1 MCFFI
6 GDDELLEKFN
16 GIWNKV
22 NYSIKKELDYE
33 TIYNKRF
40 LKTEIRISG
49 HKDTD
54 FPDKEIPKKYS
65 IYTCLTVMLI
75 DFVFKIK

>member
-54 FPDKEIPKKYS
+54 FHDEEIPKKYS